1 MKFSI
6 LTLFPDMFRGP
17 FDESMIKSAR
27 ENGIV
32 DISIVNIRDF
42 ATDRH
47 KTADDYPFGGGE
59 GMIMKP
65 EPIYLAA
72 ESVLDGRESG
82 SGEEQVPVILISPQG
97 RLFDQ
102 ALARELSGHR
112 EIVLICG
119 HYKGVDER
127 VRAHLATD
135 EISMGD
141 FVVTGGE
148 LGAIIIVDAVTRLL
162 PGVLGDLTSAE
173 TDTFHAGLLE
183 HGQYTRPREFRGY
196 GVPEVLL
203 GGNHR
208 AIQEWRRR
216 DSLRKT
222 RARRPDLL
230 KKARLGDQDLKILAE
245 LESEENRN

>member
-32 DISIVNIRDF
+32 DISIVDIRDF

-47 KTADDYPFGGGE
+47 RTADDYPFGGGE

-65 EPIYLAA
+65 EPLFLAV
-72 ESVLDGRESG
+72 ESVLDERKKDT
-82 SGEEQVPVILISPQG
+82 VPVILVSPQG
-97 RLFDQ
+97 RRFDQ
-102 ALARELSGHR
+102 ELARGLSGR
-112 EIVLICG
+112 DEIILICG

-127 VRAHLATD
+127 VREHLATD
-135 EISMGD
+135 EISIGD

-173 TDTFHAGLLE
+173 TDTFHDGLLE
-183 HGQYTRPREFRGY
+183 YGQYTRPREFRGY

-203 GGNHR
+203 GGNHQ
-208 AIQEWRRR
+208 AIRQWRRR

-230 KKARLGDQDLKILAE
+230 EKARLGEKDSRILAE
-245 LESEENRN
+245 LETEENRN

>member
-6 LTLFPDMFRGP
+6 LTLFPGMFRGP
-17 FDESMIKSAR
+17 FGESMIGSAW

-32 DISIVNIRDF
+32 DISITDIRDF

-47 KTADDYPFGGGE
+47 RTADDYPFGGGE

-65 EPIYLAA
+65 EPVFLAA
-72 ESVLDGRESG
+72 ESALEGRRRDE
-82 SGEEQVPVILISPQG
+82 VPVILVSPQG
-97 RLFDQ
+97 RRFDQ
-102 ALARELSGHR
+102 ALARELSSHD
-112 EIVLICG
+112 EIILICG

-127 VRAHLATD
+127 VREHLATD
-135 EISMGD
+135 EISIGD

-173 TDTFHAGLLE
+173 TDTFYEGLIE
-183 HGQYTRPREFRGY
+183 YGQYTRPREFRGHH
-196 GVPEVLL
+196 VPEVLL
-203 GGNHR
+203 GGNHQ
-208 AIQEWRRR
+208 AIRDWRRR

-230 KKARLGDQDLKILAE
+230 ERVRLGDEDRKILAE
-245 LESEENRN
+245 LEAGEDKN

>member
-1 MKFSI
+1 MKISI

-32 DISIVNIRDF
+32 DISIVDIRDF

-47 KTADDYPFGGGE
+47 RTADDYPFGGGE
-59 GMIMKP
+59 GMIMKA
-65 EPIYLAA
+65 EPLFLAA
-72 ESVLDGRESG
+72 ESVLDEMAKDT
-82 SGEEQVPVILISPQG
+82 VPVILISPQG

-102 ALARELSGHR
+102 ALARELSGR
-112 EIVLICG
+112 DEIILICG

-127 VRAHLATD
+127 VREHLATD
-135 EISMGD
+135 EISIGN

-173 TDTFHAGLLE
+173 TDTFNDGLLE
-183 HGQYTRPREFRGY
+183 YGQYTRPREFRGY

-208 AIQEWRRR
+208 AIREWRRR

-230 KKARLGDQDLKILAE
+230 EKARLGEKDLRILAE
-245 LESEENRN
+245 LETDENRN